1 MKKYGIKKVMVT
13 ITFMSRLKLITKEK
27 MEKYCMG
34 EMGTKES
41 VNDNLELFFEDIR
54 LGNRPGR
61 VLGITV
67 TNFLPKLTEEELDL
81 VERKDGNFMK
91 TFSVIPVDVD
101 KAEIDASESNSKFL
115 RGYCWRNTFELENS
129 SPQNVFTCCFLL

>member
-1 MKKYGIKKVMVT
+1 MEKYGIKKVMVT

-54 LGNRPGR
+54 LSNRPGR
-61 VLGITV
+61 VLGIAV
-67 TNFLPKLTEEELDL
+67 TNFH
-81 VERKDGNFMK
+81 R
-91 TFSVIPVDVD
+91 S
-101 KAEIDASESNSKFL
+101 
-115 RGYCWRNTFELENS
+115 
-129 SPQNVFTCCFLL
+129 

>member
-1 MKKYGIKKVMVT
+1 
-13 ITFMSRLKLITKEK
+13 
-27 MEKYCMG
+27 MG

-61 VLGITV
+61 VLGIDV

-91 TFSVIPVDVD
+91 TFSFIPVDVD
-101 KAEIDASESNSKFL
+101 KAEMDASMDASESNSKFI

-129 SPQNVFTCCFLL
+129 SPQNGFTCCFYNK